1 MTDLSNDAGLWATR
15 ALGASAGAAVSLVY
29 LLRKSRREAASRF
42 FTGLACGTIFGGPT
56 GIWIAERLALADRL
70 SASEVALSGSAAA
83 GICAWWGL
91 GILSRLAGRY
101 GARALAGITVYNE
114 ENIMTASRALV
125 GSPMGADTRKFANL
139 ELRGLKRDGSFS
151 GYASVFGEVD
161 LGKDAIE
168 RGAFRKSLAERGAC
182 GVRMLFQHDPAEP
195 IGAWKTIREDSRGL
209 YVEGMLAEGVAR
221 AREVH
226 QLLKS
231 GALDGLS
238 IGFRTVRAKT
248 DAKSG
253 VRRIFEA
260 DLWEISVVTFPMLPS
275 ARVQNIKNARWFR
288 DKETELV
295 RAMRRAARMML
306 TETFR

>member
-1 MTDLSNDAGLWATR
+1 
-15 ALGASAGAAVSLVY
+15 
-29 LLRKSRREAASRF
+29 
-42 FTGLACGTIFGGPT
+42 
-56 GIWIAERLALADRL
+56 
-70 SASEVALSGSAAA
+70 
-83 GICAWWGL
+83 
-91 GILSRLAGRY
+91 
-101 GARALAGITVYNE
+101 
-114 ENIMTASRALV
+114 MTASRALAR
-125 GSPMGADTRKFANL
+125 SPMGADTRKFANL

-168 RGAFRKSLAERGAC
+168 RGAFRKSLAERGAG

-209 YVEGMLAEGVAR
+209 YVEGMLAEGVSR

-226 QLLKS
+226 QLLKN

-253 VRRIFEA
+253 VRRILEA

>member
-1 MTDLSNDAGLWATR
+1 MT
-15 ALGASAGAAVSLVY
+15 
-29 LLRKSRREAASRF
+29 
-42 FTGLACGTIFGGPT
+42 
-56 GIWIAERLALADRL
+56 
-70 SASEVALSGSAAA
+70 
-83 GICAWWGL
+83 
-91 GILSRLAGRY
+91 
-101 GARALAGITVYNE
+101 
-114 ENIMTASRALV
+114 MTASRALARSPTRSLV
-125 GSPMGADTRKFANL
+125 GVDTRKFANL
-139 ELRGLKRDGSFS
+139 ELRGLSRDGTFS

-168 RGAFRKSLAERGAC
+168 RGAFRKSLGERGAS

-209 YVEGMLAEGVAR
+209 YVEGVLADGVSR

-226 QLLKS
+226 QLLKN

-253 VRRIFEA
+253 VRRILEA

-295 RAMRRAARMML
+295 RAMRRAALMML
-306 TETFR
+306 QDQFK

>member
-1 MTDLSNDAGLWATR
+1 MN
-15 ALGASAGAAVSLVY
+15 
-29 LLRKSRREAASRF
+29 
-42 FTGLACGTIFGGPT
+42 
-56 GIWIAERLALADRL
+56 
-70 SASEVALSGSAAA
+70 
-83 GICAWWGL
+83 
-91 GILSRLAGRY
+91 
-101 GARALAGITVYNE
+101 
-114 ENIMTASRALV
+114 ASRALARSTTRSLIGV
-125 GSPMGADTRKFANL
+125 DTRKFANL
-139 ELRGLKRDGSFS
+139 ELRGLSRDGTFS

-168 RGAFRKSLAERGAC
+168 RGAFRKSLGERGAS

-209 YVEGMLAEGVAR
+209 YVEGVLADGVSR

-226 QLLKS
+226 QLLKN

-253 VRRIFEA
+253 VRRILEA

-306 TETFR
+306 QDQFK